1 MGFFTERCPNCG
13 KDTSK
18 NAEFCR
24 HCGCPTANS
33 WTNCRS
39 CGASVGADSRFCWKC
54 GSEQNSEADKAFYGD
69 RWHRSPSDFAA
80 RIELSDPEKVL
91 HHGLQVDDGT
101 LALLFQNGKF
111 IGPLEAGYHSF
122 DNFLQRLVG
131 LDKGRAA
138 HAILLDARS
147 AEVDFEVHD
156 IRTEGQ
162 VPIDVRVRLLFQ
174 ITDHKLFADRL
185 LAADTASFTTADLA
199 ARFQPD
205 VRDALQAVLAGRKAD
220 ELMCEVRTREM
231 LEGDLVQKLQP
242 TLAAYGLTI
251 GGVRLADFGGQAID
265 YIREKLGDISRMNRE
280 VEINRRLRD
289 ALREEKVSAFRDE
302 EQLKEY
308 YEQVTHEFG
317 IKGFER
323 EQDKKRF
330 VQAAEHRERLEG
342 LRQDY
347 EARRAEILN
356 RLDEQTLQN
365 QSEVTAVRHEVEKG
379 AIRFEEDVRQQ
390 KVRFGVGQEQQVSQA
405 KTDLEVARQGI
416 QALREVKETK
426 LDLQRKESELNREVE
441 AGQLQMRGDASLQSL
456 LATLSGEQADRLLK
470 FAELEMRKGLSPEQ
484 ALALV
489 AEKSPEISPAIA
501 EALKAKY
508 GSGKE

>member
-1 MGFFTERCPNCG
+1 M
-13 KDTSK
+13 
-18 NAEFCR
+18 
-24 HCGCPTANS
+24 
-33 WTNCRS
+33 
-39 CGASVGADSRFCWKC
+39 
-54 GSEQNSEADKAFYGD
+54 
-69 RWHRSPSDFAA
+69 
-80 RIELSDPEKVL
+80 
-91 HHGLQVDDGT
+91 
-101 LALLFQNGKF
+101 
-111 IGPLEAGYHSF
+111 
-122 DNFLQRLVG
+122 
-131 LDKGRAA
+131 
-138 HAILLDARS
+138 
-147 AEVDFEVHD
+147 
-156 IRTEGQ
+156 
-162 VPIDVRVRLLFQ
+162 
-174 ITDHKLFADRL
+174 
-185 LAADTASFTTADLA
+185 AADTASFTTADLA

-220 ELMCEVRTREM
+220 ELMCEVRTREL
-231 LEGDLVQKLQP
+231 LEGDLVQKLHP

-280 VEINRRLRD
+280 VEINRRFRD

-390 KVRFGVGQEQQVSQA
+390 KVRFGVGQEQQVSQS

-416 QALREVKETK
+416 QALREVKEAK
-426 LDLQRKESELNREVE
+426 LEIQRKESELNREVE

-501 EALKAKY
+501 EALKAKD
-508 GSGKE
+508 GSGTE